1 MLRIYRPFLKP
12 GLVILVVLFGALL
25 GIFPA
30 IRTSFHLWG
39 EYRMLTKDA
48 RELSRT
54 RSILESLDAETLKT
68 NAVDMGGVL
77 PTEKSL
83 PSILATLDAMS
94 SRTEVG
100 ILDVSFSGTDTL
112 TATASAKQEATHPSG
127 ARLVQL
133 TTSID
138 GTVSQVGEFLKLF
151 GSVRRFLGVRSFQI
165 TVTPTDR
172 MQVKLELDGYYLP
185 LAKTGGKP
193 AVISPLSQEE
203 ETVLANIS
211 AFPLIAQTPP
221 LLPLPASAANPDPFT
236 P

>member
-1 MLRIYRPFLKP
+1 MLRIYQPFLKP
-12 GLVILVVLFGALL
+12 GLIILVVLFGTLF

-30 IRTSFHLWG
+30 IRTSFRLWG
-39 EYRMLTKDA
+39 EYRILTKDV

-54 RSILESLDAETLKT
+54 RAILESLDAETLKT
-68 NAVDMGGVL
+68 NVVDITGVL
-77 PTEKSL
+77 PTEKSP

-94 SRTEVG
+94 SRTGVG
-100 ILDVSFSGTDTL
+100 ILDVSFSGADTL
-112 TATASAKQEATHPSG
+112 GATASAKQGATHPSG

-165 TVTPTDR
+165 TVTPPDR

-203 ETVLANIS
+203 ETELANVS
-211 AFPLIAQTPP
+211 ALPLIIQMPPP
-221 LLPLPASAANPDPFT
+221 LPPSASAANPDPFS